1 MILALATALMV
12 AIHVAGAYLGLR
24 GSPIPREAGAPISL
38 FEAVYW
44 IAAYPYAPP
53 LAAVFAPIHVAGAA
67 AYLTGVLGRFATER
81 RLRAYGV
88 YEAVEL
94 AALLYLSYLTLR
106 PLS

>member
-12 AIHVAGAYLGLR
+12 AIQGVSRPQRLAHPQEG
-24 GSPIPREAGAPISL
+24 GS
-38 FEAVYW
+38 
-44 IAAYPYAPP
+44 AYPYAPL
-53 LAAVFAPIHVAGAA
+53 LAAVFASIHVAGAA

-94 AALLYLSYLTLR
+94 AALLYLLYLTLR
-106 PLS
+106 LLS

>member
-24 GSPIPREAGAPISL
+24 GSPIPREAGVPISL

-44 IAAYPYAPP
+44 IAAYPYAPL

-106 PLS
+106 PPS